1 MTNPEISARLT
12 AFLRD
17 EVLRGDPENELN
29 ESTPLLAWG
38 ILNSLNTVRL
48 LAFIRE
54 EFQVL
59 VPAAEVNANNL
70 ADVRAIAAMVSVLTN
85 G

>member
-12 AFLRD
+12 TFLRE
-17 EVLRGDPENELN
+17 EVLRGDQASELD

-38 ILNSLNTVRL
+38 ILNSLNTARL

-70 ADVRAIAAMVSVLTN
+70 ADIRAIAAMVSGLTN